1 MGVTYAGWSETIDRY
16 KIPLAFPHKD
26 DPVPD
31 PTPEPHDGTR
41 GSRVERAIRKLR
53 RAKKDA
59 PAGTPRGN
67 KLRRAL
73 KILRSIPFLKPK
85 K

>member
-1 MGVTYAGWSETIDRY
+1 
-16 KIPLAFPHKD
+16 
-26 DPVPD
+26 
-31 PTPEPHDGTR
+31 
-41 GSRVERAIRKLR
+41 VERAIRKLR

-59 PAGTPRGN
+59 RAGTPRGN